1 MTPGIRRY
9 ANLPGSPP
17 SVTSIIGLVWPR
29 PDLERWKQN
38 TIAELAR
45 RHLRTDV
52 ERLLRDHGPRG
63 DLRGTAVHKLIAAH
77 LATGE
82 AGQHSPDGEVQRFY
96 DAWAEWWAEQRL
108 EIVGVEHTL
117 ADPDRRWAGTA
128 DLLAMVELSDG
139 HRLLHDGLVI
149 DWKTCKRL
157 PERPWPEHVAQV
169 AAYARMA
176 GAKDGGQ
183 AWQGSV
189 VYISPDDVGEWWYSA
204 EDLVPHYEAFEACYR
219 LACHLHPEL
228 KSDPQGVML

>member
-9 ANLPGSPP
+9 VSLPGSPP
-17 SVTSIIGLVWPR
+17 SVTSIIGLVWPK
-29 PDLERWKQN
+29 PELELWKQA

-45 RHLRTDV
+45 QHPHTDV
-52 ERLLRDHGPRG
+52 ERLLRDYGPRG
-63 DLRGTAVHKLIAAH
+63 DLRGTAVHKVIAAH
-77 LATGE
+77 LVTGD
-82 AGQHSPDGEVQRFY
+82 AGQHSPDPEVQRHY
-96 DAWAEWWAEQRL
+96 DAWAEWWADQRL

-128 DLLAMVELSDG
+128 DLLAGAGTSGGIRSEW
-139 HRLLHDGLVI
+139 LVL

-219 LACHLHPEL
+219 VACHLYPEL

>member
-149 DWKTCKRL
+149 DWKTCQRL
-157 PERPWPEHVAQV
+157 PERPWPEHMAQV

-176 GAKDGGQ
+176 EAEDGGVP
-183 AWQGSV
+183 WEGSV
-189 VYISPDDVGEWWYSA
+189 VYVSPDGIGEWWYSA

>member
-149 DWKTCKRL
+149 DWKTCQRL

-219 LACHLHPEL
+219 VACHLYPEL